1 MVVIDTNVLVRFL
14 TRDDEEQARRA
25 RALVET
31 DAIYL
36 PLTVALETEWVLR
49 AAYRRGA
56 AEIVAG
62 LRGFAGL
69 PGVTVE
75 APERLARALALAE
88 DGMDFADALHLC
100 AAEPGWSF
108 ATFDARLAKAAKG
121 KAVAPVRLP

>member
-14 TRDDEEQARRA
+14 TRDDAEQARRA
-25 RALVET
+25 RVLVET
-31 DAIYL
+31 EAIYL

-49 AAYRRGA
+49 AGYRFA
-56 AEIVAG
+56 SADIIAG

-100 AAEPGWSF
+100 AAEAGWSF
-108 ATFDARLAKAAKG
+108 ATFDARLVKSARG
-121 KAVAPVRLP
+121 KAVATVRSP

>member
-25 RALVET
+25 RALVE
-31 DAIYL
+31 AESVYL

-49 AAYRRGA
+49 AAYRRA
-56 AEIVAG
+56 TAEIVAG

-69 PGVTVE
+69 ASVTVE

-88 DGMDFADALHLC
+88 DGMDFPDALHLC
-100 AAEPGWSF
+100 AANPGWSF
-108 ATFDARLAKAAKG
+108 ATFDLRLIKAAKG
-121 KAVAPVRLP
+121 RGLAPTRAP